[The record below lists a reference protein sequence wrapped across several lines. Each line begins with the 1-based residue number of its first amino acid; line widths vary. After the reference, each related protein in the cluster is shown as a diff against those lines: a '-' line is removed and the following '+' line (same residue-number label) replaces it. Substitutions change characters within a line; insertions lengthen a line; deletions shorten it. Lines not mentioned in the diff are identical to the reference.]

1 MIVPELKSDYKFTRT
16 DVELVAKKH
25 GVHAAA
31 DFLLL
36 IPPDRFDGD
45 YLTYYNE
52 LIERGKNNAGQSKE
66 SGV

>member
-1 MIVPELKSDYKFTRT
+1 MPELDRNYQFTRN
-16 DVELVAKKH
+16 DVELVATKH

-45 YLTYYNE
+45 YMAYYNE
-52 LIERGKNNAGQSKE
+52 LIERGMKTNAGHEEEK
-66 SGV
+66 GV

>member
-1 MIVPELKSDYKFTRT
+1 MPELKPSYQFTRT

-52 LIERGKNNAGQSKE
+52 LIERGKSNAGQSKE